1 MMARTF
7 LCPPTFYDVTYSINP
22 YMDPSVKVDRVLAW
36 RQWSRFVD
44 ALEGRG
50 LDLQFIEP
58 RDGCP
63 DMVFLGDAGL
73 VLGDRFL
80 CSRFRH
86 RERQPEADH
95 YTRAFGHLGYRVIH
109 PSEPA
114 VLEGLGDITIWG
126 DRAILGYGQR
136 SDRAGFDAFRRFAPF
151 VDVVAEVELP
161 IRVSTISRP
170 RSRFSTRT
178 RSCSTRMRSRPR
190 AGRSS
195 SARSAARS
203 PWASATSSITRRATA
218 WSSATR
224 S

>member
-1 MMARTF
+1 MLTRTF

-22 YMDPSVKVDRVLAW
+22 FMDPSVKVDRVLAW

-63 DMVFLGDAGL
+63 DMVFLGDTGL

-95 YTRAFGHLGYRVIH
+95 YTRAFGRLGYRVIH

-126 DRAILGYGQR
+126 DRAILR
-136 SDRAGFDAFRRFAPF
+136 PAPDRAVECLPPVRTVR
-151 VDVVAEVELP
+151 DVGAGSSCL
-161 IRVSTISRP
+161 IRVSTISPP

-190 AGRSS
+190 AERSS
-195 SARSAARS
+195 SAPSAARS
-203 PWASATSSITRRATA
+203 PWASATSSITRRATV